1 MGMKA
6 NNGFFSGTKESLKY
20 KLDIQMFSSGEMP
33 LQWRVLY
40 KVATNTALRNTI
52 KELYRPGTKAGNGS
66 TATAIRRELKTGILV
81 GGKSHLIKG
90 RERMRRSEK
99 LLDYGNLSKK
109 DTMIAKKLYNDL
121 KKAFGD

>member
-6 NNGFFSGTKESLKY
+6 NSGFFKGTKGQLRY
-20 KLDIQMFSSGEMP
+20 QLDIQMFASGKMS
-33 LQWRVLY
+33 LQGRVLY

-52 KELYRPGTKAGNGS
+52 KELYRPGAKVGNGS
-66 TATAIRRELKTGILV
+66 TAAAIRRELKTGILV

-90 RERMRRSEK
+90 RERMRRLEK
-99 LLDYGNLSKK
+99 LLDHGNLSRK
-109 DTMIAKKLYNDL
+109 DTIIAKKLYNDL

>member
-20 KLDIQMFSSGEMP
+20 KLDIQMFASGEMP

-52 KELYRPGTKAGNGS
+52 KELYRPGAKVRNGS
-66 TATAIRRELKTGILV
+66 TATAIRRELKTDILV

-90 RERMRRSEK
+90 RERMRRLEK